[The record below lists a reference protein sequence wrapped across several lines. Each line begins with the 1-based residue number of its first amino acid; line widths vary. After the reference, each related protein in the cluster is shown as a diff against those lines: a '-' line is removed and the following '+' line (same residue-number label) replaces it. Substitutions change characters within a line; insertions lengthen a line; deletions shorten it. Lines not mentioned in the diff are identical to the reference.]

1 MDQET
6 LRGIIYNLRH
16 HKTEFHDV
24 EVKAANNGNPN
35 ELWKTF
41 SAFANYSKPGI
52 IICGLDEKSNFRV
65 VDIYSPSN
73 LQEHIT
79 SVASQMEP
87 ALRPCINVMEFEGKT
102 LVIIEI
108 DPIPLEMRPCYYRP
122 KGMYEGSYIRV
133 SISTRKM
140 TSYEINTCLSNRSQ
154 PNFDKEPIKEATI
167 DDLDRTRLD
176 LYLAKLNSTRL
187 KAQYTKLP
195 LEQELKALNVLS
207 DDNGT
212 LRPSLAGLLVFG
224 ERPQRFEPQLV
235 ITFLQHYGTT
245 ETELPPGGERFLDN
259 RKFEGPIDEMTSEAY
274 EYILSRTRKGSRIQG
289 VYRQDIPEYPE
300 IAIREA
306 IINATAHRDYS
317 IPARGSHIQ
326 IKLFSDRLE
335 VISPG
340 GLYGN
345 VALEDIVNG
354 ESTRNRFLM
363 HFLEDLNVVENRG
376 SGIDAILDAT
386 RSANLVPPKFEDNI
400 SSFKITLYNAQL
412 QSDEEK
418 ILAYVHEH
426 GSIRRIECQTL
437 LGKDS
442 RQSKHI
448 LQKMK
453 DSGLLELK
461 GTTRGAY
468 YVIP

>member
-1 MDQET
+1 
-6 LRGIIYNLRH
+6 
-16 HKTEFHDV
+16 
-24 EVKAANNGNPN
+24 
-35 ELWKTF
+35 
-41 SAFANYSKPGI
+41 
-52 IICGLDEKSNFRV
+52 
-65 VDIYSPSN
+65 
-73 LQEHIT
+73 
-79 SVASQMEP
+79 
-87 ALRPCINVMEFEGKT
+87 
-102 LVIIEI
+102 
-108 DPIPLEMRPCYYRP
+108 
-122 KGMYEGSYIRV
+122 
-133 SISTRKM
+133 M
-140 TSYEINTCLSNRSQ
+140 TS
-154 PNFDKEPIKEATI
+154 
-167 DDLDRTRLD
+167 
-176 LYLAKLNSTRL
+176 
-187 KAQYTKLP
+187 KAYKY
-195 LEQELKALNVLS
+195 V
-207 DDNGT
+207 
-212 LRPSLAGLLVFG
+212 
-224 ERPQRFEPQLV
+224 
-235 ITFLQHYGTT
+235 
-245 ETELPPGGERFLDN
+245 
-259 RKFEGPIDEMTSEAY
+259 
-274 EYILSRTRKGSRIQG
+274 LSRTRKGSRIQG
-289 VYRQDIPEYPE
+289 VYQTDIPEYPE

-442 RQSKHI
+442 RRSKHI

-453 DSGLLELK
+453 DSGLLKQE
-461 GTTRGAY
+461 GTTKGAY